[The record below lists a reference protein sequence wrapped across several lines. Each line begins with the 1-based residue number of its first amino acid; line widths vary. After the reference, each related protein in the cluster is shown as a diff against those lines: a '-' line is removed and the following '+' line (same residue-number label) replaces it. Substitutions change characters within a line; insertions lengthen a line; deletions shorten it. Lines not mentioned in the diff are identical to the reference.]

1 MMRQRLKRQSVLTI
15 FRRGRSSLS
24 FFNPTFNSRIEKVFF
39 SGKYFKSIF
48 GLKHSTLMIMIAPN
62 SYARRE
68 VKKGK
73 VKVEHGGI
81 RGKEE
86 GIIKVIKYILECL
99 LLSSPRTYQ
108 SKPHTQRPI
117 NNNISTRDRF
127 MKHLH
132 LGRLNLLFCS

>member
-15 FRRGRSSLS
+15 FRRGHSSLS

-86 GIIKVIKYILECL
+86 GNADYGGMVQPSQQHVAPCIKELEW
-99 LLSSPRTYQ
+99 
-108 SKPHTQRPI
+108 
-117 NNNISTRDRF
+117 
-127 MKHLH
+127 
-132 LGRLNLLFCS
+132 